1 MLLPHTYVTFAIVT
15 TFWCFVT
22 HHALTTHVCYIC
34 WFASLFQLKD
44 MCQKKTAAYNVNAS
58 IFIQNTIWYPE
69 LYFPQTAKPSPLQP
83 ASHSCQMKE
92 SDAEQVSRSSWEV
105 SISCHEEVTNQKKK
119 KNPNEWLRCRA
130 SVPLLL
136 PAQTFNQTNMQP
148 VMRSNQHWQKKIVPT
163 PPTPQKREK
172 RHIPCNN
179 IGVCPI
185 KRENRL
191 TNRQTRCKH
200 EKYRQ
205 TNKKQRKIHLACNKM
220 ALSPAEDSSS
230 SSCATSTNLPL
241 VPEHNHHLHHHHH
254 HLHHHHH
261 PWIFSFS
268 AGSPMW
274 SRPDT
279 FVGLTAHLIGNC
291 KLAKCNPFHKR
302 SLCNFTYVPHSCQ
315 MSLKFAAPQTP
326 CSRFAL

>member
-1 MLLPHTYVTFAIVT
+1 MWMH
-15 TFWCFVT
+15 
-22 HHALTTHVCYIC
+22 
-34 WFASLFQLKD
+34 LFSSKIQ
-44 MCQKKTAAYNVNAS
+44 
-58 IFIQNTIWYPE
+58 FGIQNCILLKQRNQVLSSRLPTVAKWRSRMLNKCLAPPE
-69 LYFPQTAKPSPLQP
+69 KSQFHVIKKWQIRKRRKI
-83 ASHSCQMKE
+83 QMND
-92 SDAEQVSRSSWEV
+92 SDAEQVSRSSYRL
-105 SISCHEEVTNQKKK
+105 K
-119 KNPNEWLRCRA
+119 
-130 SVPLLL
+130 LLIKQTCNL
-136 PAQTFNQTNMQP
+136 FIIICAQT
-148 VMRSNQHWQKKIVPT
+148 SID
-163 PPTPQKREK
+163 KREK
-172 RHIPCNN
+172 RHLPCNN

-185 KRENRL
+185 KWENRL

-241 VPEHNHHLHHHHH
+241 VPEHNHHLHLHHHHHH

-291 KLAKCNPFHKR
+291 KLAKCNPF
-302 SLCNFTYVPHSCQ
+302 
-315 MSLKFAAPQTP
+315 PQKEP
-326 CSRFAL
+326 V